1 MQSSVKFVL
10 WIGATMLLKPLTHW
24 AGQARPHFTDVA
36 QRSTFSYV
44 TNNGFTGG
52 RKYFPQPMCGGV
64 AVLDYDN
71 DGLVDIF
78 FSNGAKFPE
87 LSRPDPSFYNS
98 LLRNKG
104 DGTFQDVSRQT
115 GLTGQDLDYSFG
127 AAAGDYDNDGWTDL
141 FLANAG
147 KNTLYHNE
155 GNGKFRDVTGAS
167 GLAAKPPDTVSVQAA
182 WFDYDN
188 DGLPDL
194 VISNYTLWTPA
205 KDRRCVREDGVDF
218 YCHPKTYVSVPNQLY
233 RNLGNGKFEDV
244 TGKSGFGKAA
254 GKGMGIG
261 IADVN
266 GDGWMDVFVANDTER
281 NFLYINRKDGTFS
294 EQGLLFGVAYDDN
307 ASTVSAM
314 GADLKDY
321 DNDGWVDVFYNNL
334 MGQIWGLFRNQGGKS
349 FRYVSP
355 AAKIVRLSEAYSG
368 WSNGFLDYNNDG
380 WKDMFSA
387 NGDVDYLRPNAR
399 QHDTMFENVNGK
411 EFVDVSEQMG
421 GDFLRV
427 GFQRGSAFADLNN
440 DGFLD
445 LVVTSLGLK
454 PRILINSAD
463 NGGHWLLVQA
473 TGRKSSRDAVG
484 AAIKVTTPTGRTL
497 YNHVTTSTGLLS
509 SSDRRVHFGLGS
521 EKSAA
526 VEIRWPGG
534 AVQTLKDVAADQ
546 ILKIEEP
553 H

>member
-1 MQSSVKFVL
+1 MGFPRIALAS
-10 WIGATMLLKPLTHW
+10 IAAMLLKPV
-24 AGQARPHFTDVA
+24 GDARPHFTDIA
-36 QRSTFSYV
+36 PRSSFSYV

-64 AVLDYDN
+64 AVLDYNN
-71 DGLVDIF
+71 DGLLDIF
-78 FSNGAKFPE
+78 FTNGARFPT
-87 LSRPDPSFYNS
+87 LDRPDASFYNS

-104 DGTFQDVSRQT
+104 GGVFEDVSRPA
-115 GLTGQDLDYSFG
+115 GLIGRELGYSFG

-147 KNTLYHNE
+147 SNTLYHNE
-155 GNGKFRDVTGAS
+155 RDGTFRDVTGTS
-167 GLAAKPPDTVSVQAA
+167 GLDSKPNETLSVQAA
-182 WFDYDN
+182 WFDYDR
-188 DGLPDL
+188 DGLLDL
-194 VISNYTLWTPA
+194 VISNYTHWTPA
-205 KDRRCVREDGVDF
+205 KDRRCVRQDGVDF
-218 YCHPKTYVSVPNQLY
+218 YCHPKTYANVPNRLH
-233 RNLGNGKFEDV
+233 RNLGGGKFEDV
-244 TGKSGFGKAA
+244 TEKSGFGKAA

-266 GDGWMDVFVANDTER
+266 GDGWMDVFVANDTEP
-281 NFLYINRKDGTFS
+281 NFLYINRKAGVFS
-294 EQGLLFGVAYDDN
+294 EQGMLLGVAYDDN

-334 MGQIWGLFRNQGGKS
+334 MGQIWGLFRNHGGKS
-349 FRYVSP
+349 FRYASP
-355 AAKIVRLSEAYSG
+355 GAKIVRLSEPYSG

-411 EFVDVSEQMG
+411 EFADVSGHMG
-421 GDFLRV
+421 EDFLRP
-427 GFQRGSAFADLNN
+427 GFQRGAAIADLNN

-445 LVVTSLGLK
+445 LVVTSLGRR

-463 NGGHWLLVQA
+463 NGGHWLLLDL
-473 TGRKSSRDAVG
+473 TGRASSRDAIG
-484 AAIKVTTPTGRTL
+484 AGIKLTTPSGRNL
-497 YNHVTTSTGLLS
+497 YNHVTVSTGLLS

-521 EKSAA
+521 ETSAA
-526 VEIRWPGG
+526 IEIRWPNGPI
-534 AVQTLKDVAADQ
+534 QTLKDVRANQ
-546 ILKIEEP
+546 ILKVEEP
-553 H
+553 R